1 MPYTLKPNKIF
12 AKDPNGDGYLPQNVV
27 TDQSTAEQVALI
39 NSTGAS
45 QVSAIQTKGEQT
57 LASIP
62 DDYTA
67 LSGEVTD
74 LKSAFAYKN
83 DASIADAIAIF
94 GSHTN
99 NTSNGVT
106 FTWNE
111 DGSVCTVT
119 GESYASSNGL
129 NNIYAQSA
137 ILPPILRNRKP
148 IFIVE
153 STNAEH
159 LYAQA
164 LYYVNGSL
172 TSDRIN
178 LKNGTTQIIIPSN
191 VTGFMLR
198 LIADMGQITFNDT
211 ISVKVIAP
219 NGVYIPSMGI
229 STVDLSNY
237 IEDAL
242 NQYGECRLGP
252 GVYGVSGIDMPDGS
266 MLSGCG
272 DQTII
277 RLTGA
282 SAGYAVKMANN
293 CTIKDLLIE
302 GSNADITL
310 SETVGNRHG
319 ILWQGDYSTS
329 SDKENQPSY
338 GTISNVFIRRFT
350 GGAIT
355 CDNTGPQVNHGL
367 NVCDASIVNCNAGI
381 NIAFYSEFH
390 RFTNVNAYL
399 CQYGCVNNG
408 GNNVFVNCGFSNCK
422 VGMICDMVD
431 GSGRSKTNNTHGS
444 AIGCVFNHIDRDD
457 TTLGKG
463 DAVRFISTDN
473 GFVFEGCQFF
483 YGKVY
488 LKDSKAIQ
496 FANCLF
502 GPNRNESGT
511 TVGYAITLVNTDA
524 TGRKTFFNGCIFSRQ
539 PVITIE
545 NTGSGTV
552 AQIMNACYTHG
563 GSVVS

>member
-1 MPYTLKPNKIF
+1 MVIESLDFLGIEGEIAD
-12 AKDPNGDGYLPQNVV
+12 AKARQDVG
-27 TDQSTAEQVALI
+27 
-39 NSTGAS
+39 
-45 QVSAIQTKGEQT
+45 
-57 LASIP
+57 
-62 DDYTA
+62 
-67 LSGEVTD
+67 D
-74 LKSAFAYKN
+74 LKSAFTYSN
-83 DASIADAIAIF
+83 DVSMADAVAIF

-99 NTSNGVT
+99 GTNNGVT
-106 FTWNE
+106 FTWNA

-119 GESYASSNGL
+119 GKSYASSNAL
-129 NNIYAQSA
+129 NNIYGQSA
-137 ILPPILRNRKP
+137 IFPPVLRNRKP

-178 LKNGTTQIIIPSN
+178 LKNGATQIIIPSD

-211 ISVKVIAP
+211 ISVKVLAP
-219 NGVYIPSMGI
+219 NGIYIPSMGL
-229 STVDLSNY
+229 STVDMSGY

-242 NQYGECRLGP
+242 LQYGECKLGP
-252 GVYGVSGIDMPDGS
+252 GLYGVSGIDMPEGS

-277 RLTGA
+277 RLIGS
-282 SAGYAVKMANN
+282 SAGYAIKMASN
-293 CTIKDLLIE
+293 CTVKDLLIE

-319 ILWQGDYSTS
+319 VLWQGDYSSS

-338 GTISNVFIRRFT
+338 GTVSNVFIRRFT

-381 NIAFYSEFH
+381 NVAYYSEFH

-422 VGMICDMVD
+422 TGMICKMVD

-444 AIGCVFNHIDRDD
+444 ALGCVFNHIDRDE

-463 DAVRFISTDN
+463 YAVYFDGTDN
-473 GFVFEGCQFF
+473 GFVFEGCQLF
-483 YGKVY
+483 YSKIY
-488 LKDSKAIQ
+488 LADSKAVS
-496 FANCLF
+496 FNACRF
-502 GPNRNESGT
+502 GPNRNSEGT
-511 TVGYAITLVNTDA
+511 TVGYDITLVNTD
-524 TGRKTFFNGCIFSRQ
+524 TTNRKAFFNGCTFSRQ
-539 PVITIE
+539 PVFSIT
-545 NTGSGTV
+545 NNGTGTV
-552 AQIMNACYTHG
+552 APIITACYTDG
-563 GSVVS
+563 GSVVAP